1 MSVKKM
7 VQVGFLA
14 AVGFLLMFTVEFPL
28 PLLPPFLKYDPSEVP
43 ALIAAFAYGP
53 WVGVLVEMV
62 KNILFFISGKATS
75 GIIGFLGASIAGCTY
90 VLVAGSV
97 YEHWRTKTGA
107 LASLL
112 VGSAA
117 LVIVMSLANY
127 FILLPLWGIPR
138 EEVGGLIISAVV
150 PFNAVKGFLSGLIS
164 FVVYKRVRVFLGE
177 VTETKKPGEEV
188 SEMRVGK

>member
-14 AVGFLLMFTVEFPL
+14 AVGFLLMFTLEFPL

-53 WVGVLVEMV
+53 WVGVLVELV
-62 KNILFFISGKATS
+62 KNVLFFVSGKATS

-97 YEHWRTKTGA
+97 YEHWRTKKGAASQFNRRRFGIGGGNVSGKLFYPAAFMGDSYGTGWRPNHFRSCA
-107 LASLL
+107 
-112 VGSAA
+112 
-117 LVIVMSLANY
+117 
-127 FILLPLWGIPR
+127 F
-138 EEVGGLIISAVV
+138 
-150 PFNAVKGFLSGLIS
+150 
-164 FVVYKRVRVFLGE
+164 
-177 VTETKKPGEEV
+177 
-188 SEMRVGK
+188 